1 MSRQRALMGCLLPA
15 LLALVLLVPS
25 GPAGAALSK
34 KESVAV
40 VIHDGTASP
49 DGSGQSLGTAE
60 ATILEILLAEG
71 YNVVNPKRMEEIRRS
86 KAARLALEGDVEA
99 IVKLRSQYGLGLFVS
114 GRVSL
119 PEARQNEF
127 GLFTATA
134 ELAVEA
140 YATSTGRY
148 VFSGTTSG
156 KQLGY
161 SAGEAREKALQEAA
175 RLMGAELTKGESPA
189 SAQGVGGGETSSVLR
204 LSLANLSSFSQL
216 NEILATCRHLAGVNG
231 AKATGYA
238 NGTGLIEVDYRGTS
252 REFVASLTK
261 RITNLAVTSLGKSE
275 IQARLQ

>member
-1 MSRQRALMGCLLPA
+1 MSRQRAVAGSLL
-15 LLALVLLVPS
+15 LVLFALVLLVPS
-25 GPAGAALSK
+25 GPAWAALSK
-34 KESVAV
+34 KEPIAV

-71 YNVVNPKRMEEIRRS
+71 YNVVNPKKMEEIRRS
-86 KAARLALEGDVEA
+86 QAARLALEGDVEA
-99 IVKLRSQYGLGLFVS
+99 IMKLRSQYGLGFFVS

-175 RLMGAELTKGESPA
+175 RLMGAALTQAEPA
-189 SAQGVGGGETSSVLR
+189 DPAQGAGGGGTSSVLR

-216 NEILATCRHLAGVNG
+216 NEILATCRHLAGVKD

-238 NGTGLIEVDYRGTS
+238 NGTGLIEIDYRGTS
-252 REFVASLTK
+252 REFIESLTK
-261 RITNLAVTSLGKSE
+261 RITNLAVTAVGKSE